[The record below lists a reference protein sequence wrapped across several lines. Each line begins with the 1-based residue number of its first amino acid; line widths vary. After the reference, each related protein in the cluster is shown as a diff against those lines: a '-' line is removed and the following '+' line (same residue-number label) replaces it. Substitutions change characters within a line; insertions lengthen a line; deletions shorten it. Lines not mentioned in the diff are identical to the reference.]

1 MFVEP
6 IKNKKFMFVERGG
19 KKVHVRCLVIQLPIL
34 PSHLTSPHLTRKC
47 ETTSDCDLISFHSDL
62 KLRERERFCVFGLRL
77 ESRETM
83 GAFIKLD
90 DSPMFLKQVQAQSD
104 SLSYIYFFTININF
118 YTWLVMGLDSIFN
131 LLELDSTK
139 IVIKRL
145 FLRFLMVE
153 TAEPMSFF
161 FVTVS
166 FCI

>member
-1 MFVEP
+1 MFSYP
-6 IKNKKFMFVERGG
+6 IAHFA
-19 KKVHVRCLVIQLPIL
+19 LSP
-34 PSHLTSPHLTRKC
+34 HLTSPHLTRKC

-62 KLRERERFCVFGLRL
+62 ELRERERFCVFGLRL

-118 YTWLVMGLDSIFN
+118 YTWLVIGLDSIFN

-153 TAEPMSFF
+153 IAEPMSFF

>member
-6 IKNKKFMFVERGG
+6 IKNKKIYVCWTRR
-19 KKVHVRCLVIQLPIL
+19 KKGARSVFSYPIAHFAL
-34 PSHLTSPHLTRKC
+34 SPHLTSPHAKVWNDFRLWSYFLSLRS
-47 ETTSDCDLISFHSDL
+47 ETQRERERE
-62 KLRERERFCVFGLRL
+62 RERERFCVFGLRL

-139 IVIKRL
+139 IVI
-145 FLRFLMVE
+145 
-153 TAEPMSFF
+153 
-161 FVTVS
+161 
-166 FCI
+166 

>member
-1 MFVEP
+1 
-6 IKNKKFMFVERGG
+6 MFVERGG

-34 PSHLTSPHLTRKC
+34 PSHLTSPHLTSRESVKRLPIVILFPFTPIWNS
-47 ETTSDCDLISFHSDL
+47 ERE
-62 KLRERERFCVFGLRL
+62 RERERFCVFGLRL

-118 YTWLVMGLDSIFN
+118 YTWFFIGLDSIFN

-145 FLRFLMVE
+145 YLRFLMVE

>member
-6 IKNKKFMFVERGG
+6 IKNNNLCLLNEEKK
-19 KKVHVRCLVIQLPIL
+19 RCTFGVLSSNCPYCPLTSTHLTWSVKRLPIVIL
-34 PSHLTSPHLTRKC
+34 FPFTPIWNS
-47 ETTSDCDLISFHSDL
+47 
-62 KLRERERFCVFGLRL
+62 ERERGFAFLGWDS
-77 ESRETM
+77 SRE
-83 GAFIKLD
+83 
-90 DSPMFLKQVQAQSD
+90 KQWVPLSSWTIPLCFWSRYKAQSD

-118 YTWLVMGLDSIFN
+118 YTWLVIGLDSIFN

-145 FLRFLMVE
+145 YLRFLMVE
-153 TAEPMSFF
+153 IAEPMSFF